1 VASRSEILEQQK
13 KKRIG
18 VLANWQDGEPP
29 KYQFAGAAGLT
40 PRDPDIQRGGY
51 TPPSGPASVQRG
63 PLNPSQQQGPAQVAR
78 VGQGTLLGRVGA
90 AIGPMLASPMQQPR
104 TSPRPEVPEQA
115 TAAASP
121 QTSEGPNQN
130 DIRSTILQKRR
141 AQEINSRYQALGMT
155 PAQGPGGQINMER
168 ADALR
173 SMRNERDDILGSM
186 APIQQ
191 PQTVEQVQASRTNI
205 REQGMGQ
212 VAVMRKRAFEAD
224 KAGDAAT
231 AQKLYDE
238 ARRMEVAFRSSFPD
252 HSPEAAQEIVGR
264 QEQGAERAANQR
276 GAYGEIAAA
285 QGNDGESLMKQKIQ
299 ARERQAKIDQML
311 QSRDES
317 MIGGDIREN
326 QMRGRVSPQDR
337 LAEAEGNLRVK
348 QLDQATAGGGKA
360 NSVAAGVRSESRA
373 AALSMVGLDTPEAQS
388 SFMSRAMELGGAIRG
403 SFRKGMATPSA
414 RGELDQYLTQF
425 EGTVM
430 ETLEEL
436 ASLDPDAARE
446 YASGVLNQIPQVPR
460 FSAQSTEATGRLNV
474 LRKRLSNMVSP
485 ETGSAS

>member
-1 VASRSEILEQQK
+1 
-13 KKRIG
+13 
-18 VLANWQDGEPP
+18 
-29 KYQFAGAAGLT
+29 
-40 PRDPDIQRGGY
+40 
-51 TPPSGPASVQRG
+51 
-63 PLNPSQQQGPAQVAR
+63 
-78 VGQGTLLGRVGA
+78 
-90 AIGPMLASPMQQPR
+90 
-104 TSPRPEVPEQA
+104 
-115 TAAASP
+115 
-121 QTSEGPNQN
+121 
-130 DIRSTILQKRR
+130 
-141 AQEINSRYQALGMT
+141 
-155 PAQGPGGQINMER
+155 
-168 ADALR
+168 
-173 SMRNERDDILGSM
+173 
-186 APIQQ
+186 
-191 PQTVEQVQASRTNI
+191 
-205 REQGMGQ
+205 
-212 VAVMRKRAFEAD
+212 
-224 KAGDAAT
+224 
-231 AQKLYDE
+231 
-238 ARRMEVAFRSSFPD
+238 
-252 HSPEAAQEIVGR
+252 
-264 QEQGAERAANQR
+264 
-276 GAYGEIAAA
+276 
-285 QGNDGESLMKQKIQ
+285 
-299 ARERQAKIDQML
+299 ML

>member
-29 KYQFAGAAGLT
+29 KYQFSGLT
-40 PRDPDIQRGGY
+40 PRDPM
-51 TPPSGPASVQRG
+51 
-63 PLNPSQQQGPAQVAR
+63 NPQPQAQPRPQPQQAGPAQPQR
-78 VGQGTLLGRVGA
+78 PQGTLLGRVGA
-90 AIGPMLASPMQQPR
+90 AVGPMLATPQRQPQ
-104 TSPRPEVPEQA
+104 TSPRPEVPEQT
-115 TAAASP
+115 TASAAP
-121 QTSEGPNQN
+121 QQADPQAE
-130 DIRSTILQKRR
+130 IRNTILMKNRER
-141 AQEINSRYQALGMT
+141 EINSRRMALGMT
-155 PAQGPGGQINMER
+155 SAYGPDGQINADR
-168 ADALR
+168 ADTLR
-173 SMRNERDDILGSM
+173 SMGEELDAVRGSM
-186 APIQQ
+186 APA
-191 PQTVEQVQASRTNI
+191 PKVQTPEQVMSNRTNI

-238 ARRMEVAFRSSFPD
+238 ARRMEVGFRTNLPD
-252 HSPEAAQEIVGR
+252 HSPEAAREIVGR
-264 QEQGAERAANQR
+264 QQQGAETAEARR
-276 GAYGEIAAA
+276 GAYGELAAA
-285 QGNDGESLMKQKIQ
+285 QGNDGESLMKQQIQ

-317 MIGGDIREN
+317 VIGGDIREN

-348 QLDQATAGGGKA
+348 QLEQATTTGAGGA
-360 NSVAAGVRSESRA
+360 NPVAAQVRTQNRA
-373 AALSMVGLDTPEAQS
+373 AALSMVGLDTPESQA

-430 ETLEEL
+430 KTLEEL

-485 ETGSAS
+485 PQAMAG